1 MKVETETSKVI
12 HRIQIGKVRLEI
24 KLQSQIGEAIREFE
38 EEFGI
43 VPSSISVNMIDISN
57 SGDLMAVVR
66 YVIGRVRV
74 GIEI

>member
-1 MKVETETSKVI
+1 MKVETETPKVI

-43 VPSSISVNMIDISN
+43 VPSSISVSMIEATRFLDPIKRI
-57 SGDLMAVVR
+57 AV
-66 YVIGRVRV
+66 GRVMIR
-74 GIEI
+74 IEI